1 MTGFIVRT
9 SAWCSL
15 VAGTVALAACT
26 APAPEAPEYTFPAEW
41 EPHAAVWLS
50 YDGSPIDSV
59 VDHMVRNMDP
69 STPVVCFIYSD
80 SLLHL
85 LWARWDSLGI
95 DTAGHRFLTLAPNDS
110 LVMSVVRDVG
120 PIHLRHRD
128 GSLAILNYKFTSYGD
143 FTNVWEQGPGNLALR
158 DTIHEFFARWQGLP
172 TVRTD
177 MCIEGGSI
185 DVNGHGT
192 LVTTAAVMEQRNP
205 GWTRSAMEAELGR
218 VLGVR
223 KVIWLEQGVAN
234 DAHAATAPR
243 VFGNVFSYGTG
254 GHVDEV
260 CRFVNDSTVLLAW
273 PDDADLHDT
282 LQHITRQRMEV
293 NLKVLRKARLADG
306 RPLHVVQVPMPDM
319 EHRTWVLDT
328 AKKFTRRHIER
339 FPDLQ
344 HGDTLQWLLATS
356 YLNFL
361 ITNGRVFVPAYWHEG
376 LPESLKAKDER
387 VQAVLR
393 EAFPDRRIV
402 ALDPRALNR
411 HGGGMHCWSQQQ
423 PKAMV
428 P

>member
-1 MTGFIVRT
+1 MNKHVN
-9 SAWCSL
+9 AW
-15 VAGTVALAACT
+15 VGLAIAIAVSACT
-26 APAPEAPEYTFPAEW
+26 TRPPEAPEYTFPAEW
-41 EPHAAVWLS
+41 EPHEAVWLS
-50 YDGSPIDSV
+50 YSGAAKDSV
-59 VDHMVRNMDP
+59 LDHMVRNMDP
-69 STPVVCFIYSD
+69 STTVVCFIYND
-80 SLLHL
+80 SLLHR

-95 DTAGHRFLTLAPNDS
+95 DTMGHRFLTLAPHDS
-110 LVMSVVRDVG
+110 LFMTAVRDVG

-128 GSLAILNYKFTSYGD
+128 GSLAILNYNFNNYGD
-143 FTNVWEQGPGNLALR
+143 FTNWWDPGPGFMALR
-158 DTIHEFFARWQGLP
+158 DTIHEFFARWQGMP
-172 TVRTD
+172 MVHTE

-185 DVNGHGT
+185 DVNGQGT
-192 LVTTAAVMEQRNP
+192 LITTAAVMEQRNP
-205 GWTRSAMEAELGR
+205 GWTRPAMEAELGR
-218 VLGVR
+218 VMGVR

-234 DAHAATAPR
+234 DAHGVTGPR
-243 VFGNVFSYGTG
+243 LYGNVFSFGTG

-273 PDDADLHDT
+273 PDDADLQDSV
-282 LQHITRQRMEV
+282 QMITRQRMEV
-293 NLKVLRKARLADG
+293 NLEILRKARLADG

-319 EHRTWVLDT
+319 ELDPWVLDT
-328 AKKFTRRHIER
+328 ARKHSRKHVEY

-344 HGDTLQWLLATS
+344 HGDTVQLLLANS

-411 HGGGMHCWSQQQ
+411 NGGGMHCWSQQQ
-423 PKAMV
+423 PRAV
-428 P
+428 VR

>member
-1 MTGFIVRT
+1 MQMRVP
-9 SAWCSL
+9 SL
-15 VAGTVALAACT
+15 SIISLTLCWAACST
-26 APAPEAPEYTFPAEW
+26 STPEAPEYTFPAEW
-41 EPHAAVWLS
+41 EPHAAVWLT
-50 YDGSPIDSV
+50 YTGDPMDTV

-69 STPVVCFIYSD
+69 SIPVVCFIRND

-95 DTAGHRFLTLAPNDS
+95 DTAGHRFPTLEPHDS
-110 LVMSVVRDVG
+110 LGINVVRDVG

-143 FTNVWEQGPGNLALR
+143 FTNIRNQGPGMLALR
-158 DTIHEFFARWQGLP
+158 DTIHEFFARKQGLP
-172 TVRTD
+172 MVHTD

-185 DVNGHGT
+185 DVNGNGM

-205 GWTRSAMEAELGR
+205 GWTRPAMEAELGR

-243 VFGNVFSYGTG
+243 VFGNVFSFGTG

-282 LQHITRQRMEV
+282 IQQITRQRMEV
-293 NLKVLRKARLADG
+293 NLEILRKARLADG
-306 RPLHVVQVPMPDM
+306 RPLRVVQVPMPDM
-319 EHRTWVLDT
+319 ETRPWVLDT
-328 AKKFTRRHIER
+328 AKKYSRKHVEQY
-339 FPDLQ
+339 PDMQ
-344 HGDTLQWLLATS
+344 HGDTVQMLLANS

-376 LPESLKAKDER
+376 LPESLRAKDER

-411 HGGGMHCWSQQQ
+411 YGGGMHCWSQQQ
-423 PKAMV
+423 PKAMAR
-428 P
+428 

>member
-1 MTGFIVRT
+1 MNKHINTWIGI
-9 SAWCSL
+9 A
-15 VAGTVALAACT
+15 VAVALAACT
-26 APAPEAPEYTFPAEW
+26 APAPEAPEYSLPAEW
-41 EPHAAVWLS
+41 EAHDAVWLS
-50 YDGSPIDSV
+50 YYGAADDTV
-59 VDHMVRNMDP
+59 VDNMVRHMDP
-69 STPVVCFIYSD
+69 STPVVCFIQND
-80 SLLHL
+80 SLLHR

-95 DTAGHRFLTLAPNDS
+95 DTAGHRFLTLEPNDS
-110 LVMSVVRDVG
+110 LMINVVRDVG

-158 DTIHEFFARWQGLP
+158 DTIHEFLARKQGLP
-172 TVRTD
+172 MVHTD

-185 DVNGHGT
+185 DVNGNGT

-205 GWTRSAMEAELGR
+205 GWTRPAMEAELGR

-243 VFGNVFSYGTG
+243 VFGNVFSFGTG

-282 LQHITRQRMEV
+282 IQQITRQRMEV
-293 NLKVLRKARLADG
+293 NLEILRKARMADG
-306 RPLHVVQVPMPDM
+306 RPLRVVQVPMPDM
-319 EHRTWVLDT
+319 ESRPWVLDT
-328 AKKFTRRHIER
+328 AKKHSRKHVEQYS
-339 FPDLQ
+339 DMQ
-344 HGDTLQWLLATS
+344 HGDTVRMLLANS

-376 LPESLKAKDER
+376 LPENLKAKDER
-387 VQAVLR
+387 LQAALR

-411 HGGGMHCWSQQQ
+411 YGGGMHCWSQQQ
-423 PKAMV
+423 PKAMAR
-428 P
+428 